1 MLLFKKIGFIDTENK
16 IQKGREEIMITNKKS
31 ILRLSKYK
39 KALTRLHSMG
49 FKKVFS
55 DNLADAIGVTPS
67 QVRKDFSIFDL
78 SGHKKGGYLIDD
90 LIHKINK
97 ILGKEEVEKVII
109 VGCGNIGTALM
120 RYNGFEKEFIKVVA
134 AFDNNPA
141 KINPNAQIPIFPMEE
156 LFDFIVKEKIRTA
169 ILAVPDQA
177 AQHVVDTLVSAG
189 VKGVLNF
196 SPLYLR
202 VPEDFIISNVNLE
215 VELEGVI
222 YFVNAMPNSSEKES
236 TEEDN
241 E

>member
-1 MLLFKKIGFIDTENK
+1 
-16 IQKGREEIMITNKKS
+16 MITNKKS
-31 ILRLSKYK
+31 ILRLSRYK

-120 RYNGFEKEFIKVVA
+120 RYNGFEKEFIKIVA
-134 AFDNNPA
+134 VFDNNPA
-141 KINPNAQIPIFPMEE
+141 KINNYTQIPILPIEE
-156 LFDFIVKEKIRTA
+156 MHDFIVKEKIRTA
-169 ILAVPDQA
+169 VLAVPDQA
-177 AQHVVDTLVSAG
+177 AQNVVDMLVNAG

-222 YFVNAMPNSSEKES
+222 YFVNAMQNSSGKDSSGNSDE
-236 TEEDN
+236 
-241 E
+241 

>member
-1 MLLFKKIGFIDTENK
+1 
-16 IQKGREEIMITNKKS
+16 MITNKKS

-55 DNLADAIGVTPS
+55 DNLADAIGVTSS

-78 SGHKKGGYLIDD
+78 SGHKKGGYLIED

-134 AFDNNPA
+134 AFDNNLA
-141 KINPNAQIPIFPMEE
+141 KTNCDSQVPILPIEE
-156 LFDFIVKEKIRTA
+156 MHDFIVKEKIRTA

-177 AQHVVDTLVSAG
+177 AQHVVDILVNAG
-189 VKGVLNF
+189 IKGVLNF

-222 YFVNAMPNSSEKES
+222 YFVNAMQGSSEKES
-236 TEEDN
+236 MENNDE
-241 E
+241 

>member
-1 MLLFKKIGFIDTENK
+1 MV
-16 IQKGREEIMITNKKS
+16 TNKKS

-55 DNLADAIGVTPS
+55 DNLADAIGVTSS

-78 SGHKKGGYLIDD
+78 SGHKKGGYLIED
-90 LIHKINK
+90 LIYKINK

-134 AFDNNPA
+134 AFDNNLA
-141 KINPNAQIPIFPMEE
+141 KTNCDSQVPILPIEE
-156 LFDFIVKEKIRTA
+156 MHDFIVREKIRTA

-177 AQHVVDTLVSAG
+177 AQHVVDILVNAG
-189 VKGVLNF
+189 IKGVLNF

-222 YFVNAMPNSSEKES
+222 YFVNAMQNSSEKDSMEN
-236 TEEDN
+236 ED

>member
-177 AQHVVDTLVSAG
+177 AQHVVDTLVSAVCLIFANG
-189 VKGVLNF
+189 AARYLPAHLPDTRQRSRRTTAWSSALY
-196 SPLYLR
+196 SPAEPRDTCPL
-202 VPEDFIISNVNLE
+202 ISLI
-215 VELEGVI
+215 L
-222 YFVNAMPNSSEKES
+222 AS
-236 TEEDN
+236 
-241 E
+241 

>member
-1 MLLFKKIGFIDTENK
+1 MV
-16 IQKGREEIMITNKKS
+16 TNKKS

-55 DNLADAIGVTPS
+55 DNLADAIGVTSS

-78 SGHKKGGYLIDD
+78 SGHKKGGYLIED
-90 LIHKINK
+90 LIYKINK

-134 AFDNNPA
+134 AFDNNLA
-141 KINPNAQIPIFPMEE
+141 KTNCDSQVPILPIEE
-156 LFDFIVKEKIRTA
+156 MHDFIVREKIRTA

-177 AQHVVDTLVSAG
+177 AQHVVDILVNAG
-189 VKGVLNF
+189 IKGVLNF

-222 YFVNAMPNSSEKES
+222 YFVNAMQNSSEKDSMENED
-236 TEEDN
+236 EE
-241 E
+241 

>member
-1 MLLFKKIGFIDTENK
+1 
-16 IQKGREEIMITNKKS
+16 MITNKKS

-55 DNLADAIGVTPS
+55 DNLADAIGVTSS

-78 SGHKKGGYLIDD
+78 SGHKKGGYLIED

-134 AFDNNPA
+134 AFDNNLA
-141 KINPNAQIPIFPMEE
+141 KTNCDSQVPILPIEE
-156 LFDFIVKEKIRTA
+156 MHDFIVKEKIRTA

-177 AQHVVDTLVSAG
+177 AQHVVDILVNAG
-189 VKGVLNF
+189 IKGVLNF

-222 YFVNAMPNSSEKES
+222 YFVNAMQNSSEKE
-236 TEEDN
+236 TMENNDE
-241 E
+241 

>member
-1 MLLFKKIGFIDTENK
+1 
-16 IQKGREEIMITNKKS
+16 
-31 ILRLSKYK
+31 
-39 KALTRLHSMG
+39 MG

-55 DNLADAIGVTPS
+55 DNLADAIGVTSS

-78 SGHKKGGYLIDD
+78 SGHKKGGYLIED

-134 AFDNNPA
+134 AFDNNSA
-141 KINPNAQIPIFPMEE
+141 KTNCDSQVPILPIEE
-156 LFDFIVKEKIRTA
+156 MHDFIVKEKIRTA

-177 AQHVVDTLVSAG
+177 AQHVVDILVNAG
-189 VKGVLNF
+189 IKGVLNF

-222 YFVNAMPNSSEKES
+222 YFVNAMQGSSEKES
-236 TEEDN
+236 MENNDE
-241 E
+241 

>member
-1 MLLFKKIGFIDTENK
+1 MLLFIKIGFIDTENK

-97 ILGKEEVEKVII
+97 ILGK
-109 VGCGNIGTALM
+109 
-120 RYNGFEKEFIKVVA
+120 
-134 AFDNNPA
+134 
-141 KINPNAQIPIFPMEE
+141 Q
-156 LFDFIVKEKIRTA
+156 
-169 ILAVPDQA
+169 
-177 AQHVVDTLVSAG
+177 
-189 VKGVLNF
+189 
-196 SPLYLR
+196 
-202 VPEDFIISNVNLE
+202 
-215 VELEGVI
+215 
-222 YFVNAMPNSSEKES
+222 
-236 TEEDN
+236 
-241 E
+241 

>member
-1 MLLFKKIGFIDTENK
+1 MV
-16 IQKGREEIMITNKKS
+16 TNKKS
-31 ILRLSKYK
+31 ILRLSKYN

-55 DNLADAIGVTPS
+55 DNLADAIGVTSS

-78 SGHKKGGYLIDD
+78 SGHKKGGYLIED
-90 LIHKINK
+90 LIYKINK

-134 AFDNNPA
+134 AFDNNLA
-141 KINPNAQIPIFPMEE
+141 KTNCDSQVPILPIEE
-156 LFDFIVKEKIRTA
+156 MHDFIVREKIRTA

-177 AQHVVDTLVSAG
+177 AQHVVDILVNAG
-189 VKGVLNF
+189 IKGVLNF

-222 YFVNAMPNSSEKES
+222 YFVNAMQNSSEKDSMEN
-236 TEEDN
+236 ED

>member
-1 MLLFKKIGFIDTENK
+1 
-16 IQKGREEIMITNKKS
+16 MITNKKS

-120 RYNGFEKEFIKVVA
+120 RYNGFEKEFIKIVA

-141 KINPNAQIPIFPMEE
+141 KIDNDSQIPILPIEE
-156 LFDFIVKEKIRTA
+156 MHDFIIKEKIRTA
-169 ILAVPDQA
+169 VLAVPDQA
-177 AQHVVDTLVSAG
+177 AQHVVDILVNAG
-189 VKGVLNF
+189 IKGALNF

-222 YFVNAMPNSSEKES
+222 YFVNAMPTSSEKDS
-236 TEEDN
+236 EEINN

>member
-1 MLLFKKIGFIDTENK
+1 
-16 IQKGREEIMITNKKS
+16 MITNKKS
-31 ILRLSKYK
+31 ILRLSRYK

-109 VGCGNIGTALM
+109 IGCGNIGTALM
-120 RYNGFEKEFIKVVA
+120 QYNGFEKEFIKIVA
-134 AFDNNPA
+134 AFDSNPA
-141 KINPNAQIPIFPMEE
+141 KINNHTQIPILPIEE
-156 LFDFIVKEKIRTA
+156 MHNFVIKEKIRTA
-169 ILAVPDQA
+169 VLAVPEQA
-177 AQHVVDTLVSAG
+177 AQDVVDMLVNAG
-189 VKGVLNF
+189 IKGVLNF

-222 YFVNAMPNSSEKES
+222 YFVNAMQNSSEKDILENR
-236 TEEDN
+236 N

>member
-1 MLLFKKIGFIDTENK
+1 
-16 IQKGREEIMITNKKS
+16 MITNKKS

-120 RYNGFEKEFIKVVA
+120 RYNGFEKEFIKIVA

-141 KINPNAQIPIFPMEE
+141 KIDNDSQIPILPIEE
-156 LFDFIVKEKIRTA
+156 MHDFIIKEKIRTA
-169 ILAVPDQA
+169 VLAVPDQA
-177 AQHVVDTLVSAG
+177 AQHVVDILVNAG
-189 VKGVLNF
+189 IKGVLNF

-222 YFVNAMPNSSEKES
+222 YFVNAMPTSFEKDSEEIN
-236 TEEDN
+236 N

>member
-1 MLLFKKIGFIDTENK
+1 
-16 IQKGREEIMITNKKS
+16 MITNKKS

-55 DNLADAIGVTPS
+55 DNLADAIGVTSS

-78 SGHKKGGYLIDD
+78 SGHKKGGYLIED

-134 AFDNNPA
+134 AFDNNSA
-141 KINPNAQIPIFPMEE
+141 KTNCDSQVPILPIEE
-156 LFDFIVKEKIRTA
+156 MHDFIVKEKIRTA

-177 AQHVVDTLVSAG
+177 AQHVVDILVNAG
-189 VKGVLNF
+189 IKGVLNF

-222 YFVNAMPNSSEKES
+222 YFVNAMQDSSEKDVMENND
-236 TEEDN
+236 E
-241 E
+241 

>member
-1 MLLFKKIGFIDTENK
+1 
-16 IQKGREEIMITNKKS
+16 MITNKKS

-120 RYNGFEKEFIKVVA
+120 RYNGFEKEFIKIVA

-141 KINPNAQIPIFPMEE
+141 KIDNDSQIPILPIEE
-156 LFDFIVKEKIRTA
+156 MHDFIIKEKIRTA
-169 ILAVPDQA
+169 VLAVPDQA
-177 AQHVVDTLVSAG
+177 AQHVVDILVNSG
-189 VKGVLNF
+189 IKGVLNF

-222 YFVNAMPNSSEKES
+222 YFVNAMPTSSEKDS
-236 TEEDN
+236 EEINN

>member
-1 MLLFKKIGFIDTENK
+1 
-16 IQKGREEIMITNKKS
+16 MITNKKS

-55 DNLADAIGVTPS
+55 DNLADAIGVTSS

-78 SGHKKGGYLIDD
+78 SGHKKGGYLIED

-134 AFDNNPA
+134 AFDNNLA
-141 KINPNAQIPIFPMEE
+141 KTNCDSQVPILPIEE
-156 LFDFIVKEKIRTA
+156 MHDFIVKEKIRTA

-177 AQHVVDTLVSAG
+177 AQHVVDILVNAG
-189 VKGVLNF
+189 IKGVLNF

-222 YFVNAMPNSSEKES
+222 YFVNAMQDSSEKDVMENND
-236 TEEDN
+236 E
-241 E
+241 

>member
-1 MLLFKKIGFIDTENK
+1 
-16 IQKGREEIMITNKKS
+16 MITNKKS

-39 KALTRLHSMG
+39 KVLTRLHSMG

-55 DNLADAIGVTPS
+55 DNLADAIGVTSS

-78 SGHKKGGYLIDD
+78 SGHKKGGYLIED

-120 RYNGFEKEFIKVVA
+120 RYTGFEKEFIKVVA
-134 AFDNNPA
+134 AFDNNLA
-141 KINPNAQIPIFPMEE
+141 KTNCDSQVPILPIEE
-156 LFDFIVKEKIRTA
+156 MHDFIVKEKIRTA

-177 AQHVVDTLVSAG
+177 AQHVVDILVNAG
-189 VKGVLNF
+189 IKGVLNF

-222 YFVNAMPNSSEKES
+222 YFVNAMQDSSEKDVMENND
-236 TEEDN
+236 E
-241 E
+241 

>member
-1 MLLFKKIGFIDTENK
+1 MV
-16 IQKGREEIMITNKKS
+16 TNKKS

-55 DNLADAIGVTPS
+55 DNLADAIGVTSS

-78 SGHKKGGYLIDD
+78 SGHKKGGYLIED
-90 LIHKINK
+90 LIYKINK

-134 AFDNNPA
+134 AFDNNLA
-141 KINPNAQIPIFPMEE
+141 KTNCDSQVPILPIEE
-156 LFDFIVKEKIRTA
+156 MHDFIVREKIRTA

-177 AQHVVDTLVSAG
+177 AQHVVDILVNAG
-189 VKGVLNF
+189 IKGVLNF

-215 VELEGVI
+215 VDLEGVI
-222 YFVNAMPNSSEKES
+222 YFVNAMQNSSEKDSMEN
-236 TEEDN
+236 ED